1 MEVRGQSAT
10 KQKKCW
16 CFCNVGRQ
24 SLGPFGR
31 QDHAHKQ
38 TQTKTF
44 LNRSHQTTKQLKR
57 NRRAAGTEHVWK
69 HENWFLV
76 AFFCSQTWTRS
87 LAKKACTSWR
97 CLPCTVRPVFP
108 YSAVCGH
115 NLGSIDPNVRL
126 DLFSWLGFFLNFC
139 FSCAWMELNLASCYD
154 FSPPGSTNMFFKIV
168 PKIYQIIFVTCFVF
182 SFRSLVPTLAE
193 TAKNNIGA
201 DVVWS
206 HGSVWTISLRPMN
219 STVPC

>member
-16 CFCNVGRQ
+16 YFCNVGRQ

-126 DLFSWLGFFLNFC
+126 DLFSWLGFFFEFLFFMRVDGIELGQLLRFFSTRLN
-139 FSCAWMELNLASCYD
+139 
-154 FSPPGSTNMFFKIV
+154 
-168 PKIYQIIFVTCFVF
+168 QHVF
-182 SFRSLVPTLAE
+182 
-193 TAKNNIGA
+193 
-201 DVVWS
+201 
-206 HGSVWTISLRPMN
+206 
-219 STVPC
+219 